1 MDKLIRMSVDDDNPE
16 WTQADF
22 ARAVP
27 FSEMFR
33 EQSKSRKNQGG
44 RRRLERPKIHVGF
57 RLAADVVE
65 GIRRPAGLQRTRRE
79 GAARCPGPREAVK
92 AGTLG
97 LARG

>member
-1 MDKLIRMSVDDDNPE
+1 MDAGRF
-16 WTQADF
+16 T
-22 ARAVP
+22 RAVP
-27 FSEMFR
+27 ISEMFP
-33 EQSKSRKNQGG
+33 EQSKRRTRAGG
-44 RRRLERPKIHVGF
+44 GDWSDPRIQVGF

-79 GAARCPGPREAVK
+79 GTARCPGPREAVK